1 MNRADQVLVNY
12 DEARHLLGGIGK
24 STLFELMDS
33 GQLTRIKIGARGFVL
48 RQSIDDLV
56 ASQTP
61 AVAG

>member
-1 MNRADQVLVNY
+1 MTRADQVLVNY

-48 RQSIDDLV
+48 RQSIDDYV